1 MENSQLKERILSLV
15 PEAEIVETKQYL
27 NAIIPKEKLHFLAK
41 NLREAGD
48 TSFDYLFCLTGLDLM
63 DSLMVV
69 YHIESTKYHHCIV
82 LKTSTTD
89 RDKPVLDSVTD
100 IWHTADYHER
110 EVFDFFGI
118 KFNNHPDM
126 RRLFLDETRIEG
138 FPFRKDYVDEI
149 NIVER

>member
-27 NAIIPKEKLHFLAK
+27 NAIIPQEKLHFLAK
-41 NLREAGD
+41 NLREAED

-89 RDKPVLDSVTD
+89 RDNPVLDSVTD

>member
-1 MENSQLKERILSLV
+1 
-15 PEAEIVETKQYL
+15 
-27 NAIIPKEKLHFLAK
+27 
-41 NLREAGD
+41 
-48 TSFDYLFCLTGLDLM
+48 M
-63 DSLMVV
+63 DSLMVI